1 MNFEVPRSRPQ
12 TTPCLL
18 VGDERV
24 HICSDIVVP
33 KHGSFGSFEE
43 LGQDTR
49 DSV

>member
-1 MNFEVPRSRPQ
+1 MNFEVPRGRPQ
-12 TTPCLL
+12 SILCLL
-18 VGDERV
+18 IGNKRV

-43 LGQDTR
+43 LGQNTR